1 MRIRDPIVE
10 AEEPFN
16 FVPLTDMVFNLL
28 IFFMAATTFAQVE
41 RELSVNLPRA
51 TASAGASAVPKQLVI
66 NVTEAGKAIVYRK
79 TYDEPAGLTG
89 VLKAALTKNPDAA
102 VIVRADERATV
113 KHLAAV
119 LEVCKQAGVK
129 QANLS
134 YVTGGGGAAAPGA
147 K

>member
-51 TASAGASAVPKQLVI
+51 TATAGLAAAPQQLVI
-66 NVTEAGKAIVYRK
+66 NVTASGTAIVSRRELDVEK
-79 TYDEPAGLTG
+79 
-89 VLKAALTKNPDAA
+89 LKAVVAAAVAKNKDAS
-102 VIVRADERATV
+102 VIVRADENATV

-134 YVTGGGGAAAPGA
+134 YVGGGAKTP
-147 K
+147 